1 MSAPSCALPKSH
13 AEVLKMSK
21 VTLDNESRRN
31 FLVRSVATAGG
42 AYFSIGL
49 GAGLMGEANA
59 AIATSAYTPSIW
71 FTITPDSKVTMH
83 IVKTEMGQHI
93 GTGLAQ
99 VIAEELEVKWE
110 DVRLDSPLESVENF
124 AIYGLAY
131 TVNSGSMT
139 TEFDRISRAGAAGRM
154 ALIDAAEIDPAIIE
168 VAKRFLN
175 FREDERMRAYARD
188 GRNFIE
194 GAKLSYDII
203 MLDAFSAEA
212 VPKHLS
218 TTEFLQAVK
227 KVLAVNGVV
236 VANLWGPAL
245 NPLYDSMLR
254 TFQDVFSDLYLLEVP
269 EVENRLMFALPR
281 RIDLRMATFREHAHN
296 TSLVLGLPFDL
307 ALMIG
312 TGFYR
317 IDKPITKGR
326 VLRD

>member
-1 MSAPSCALPKSH
+1 
-13 AEVLKMSK
+13 
-21 VTLDNESRRN
+21 
-31 FLVRSVATAGG
+31 
-42 AYFSIGL
+42 
-49 GAGLMGEANA
+49 
-59 AIATSAYTPSIW
+59 
-71 FTITPDSKVTMH
+71 
-83 IVKTEMGQHI
+83 
-93 GTGLAQ
+93 
-99 VIAEELEVKWE
+99 
-110 DVRLDSPLESVENF
+110 
-124 AIYGLAY
+124 
-131 TVNSGSMT
+131 
-139 TEFDRISRAGAAGRM
+139 
-154 ALIDAAEIDPAIIE
+154 AAEIDPAIIE

>member
-1 MSAPSCALPKSH
+1 MEILRRGMLLAGTASGLVSSPAAKATKAALASASRLIHQQASMFGPIVVTEEPGGLRTLRFGLDGPRQSVVKLHDPRYLELRYTQAAILALAFVPSPQRIL
-13 AEVLKMSK
+13 M
-21 VTLDNESRRN
+21 
-31 FLVRSVATAGG
+31 
-42 AYFSIGL
+42 IGL
-49 GAGLMGEANA
+49 GG
-59 AIATSAYTPSIW
+59 
-71 FTITPDSKVTMH
+71 
-83 IVKTEMGQHI
+83 
-93 GTGLAQ
+93 
-99 VIAEELEVKWE
+99 
-110 DVRLDSPLESVENF
+110 
-124 AIYGLAY
+124 
-131 TVNSGSMT
+131 GSLPM
-139 TEFDRISRAGAAGRM
+139 FFRSYYPQ

>member
-1 MSAPSCALPKSH
+1 MEILRRGMLLAGTASGLVSSPAAKATKAALASASRLIHQQASMFGPIVVTEEPGGLRTLRFGLDGPRQSVVKLNDPRYLELRYTQAAILALAFVPSPQRIL
-13 AEVLKMSK
+13 M
-21 VTLDNESRRN
+21 
-31 FLVRSVATAGG
+31 
-42 AYFSIGL
+42 IGL
-49 GAGLMGEANA
+49 GG
-59 AIATSAYTPSIW
+59 
-71 FTITPDSKVTMH
+71 
-83 IVKTEMGQHI
+83 
-93 GTGLAQ
+93 
-99 VIAEELEVKWE
+99 
-110 DVRLDSPLESVENF
+110 
-124 AIYGLAY
+124 
-131 TVNSGSMT
+131 GSLPM
-139 TEFDRISRAGAAGRM
+139 F
-154 ALIDAAEIDPAIIE
+154 
-168 VAKRFLN
+168 F
-175 FREDERMRAYARD
+175 
-188 GRNFIE
+188 FIE

>member
-1 MSAPSCALPKSH
+1 MEILRRGMLLAGTASGLVSSPAAKATKAALASASRLIHQQASMFGPIVVTEEPGGLRTLRFGLDGPRQSVVKLNDPRYLELRYTQAAILALAFVPSPQRIL
-13 AEVLKMSK
+13 M
-21 VTLDNESRRN
+21 
-31 FLVRSVATAGG
+31 
-42 AYFSIGL
+42 IGL
-49 GAGLMGEANA
+49 GG
-59 AIATSAYTPSIW
+59 
-71 FTITPDSKVTMH
+71 
-83 IVKTEMGQHI
+83 
-93 GTGLAQ
+93 
-99 VIAEELEVKWE
+99 
-110 DVRLDSPLESVENF
+110 
-124 AIYGLAY
+124 
-131 TVNSGSMT
+131 GSLPM
-139 TEFDRISRAGAAGRM
+139 FLRSYYPQ

-269 EVENRLMFALPR
+269 EVENRPAHGNISRTRPQHVACAW
-281 RIDLRMATFREHAHN
+281 AT
-296 TSLVLGLPFDL
+296 V
-307 ALMIG
+307 
-312 TGFYR
+312 
-317 IDKPITKGR
+317 
-326 VLRD
+326 

>member
-1 MSAPSCALPKSH
+1 MEILRRGMLLAGTASGLVSSPAAKATKAALASASRLIHQQASMFGPIVVTEEPGGLRTLRFGLDGPRQSVVKLNDPRYLELRYTQAAILALAFVPSPQRIL
-13 AEVLKMSK
+13 M
-21 VTLDNESRRN
+21 
-31 FLVRSVATAGG
+31 
-42 AYFSIGL
+42 IGL
-49 GAGLMGEANA
+49 GG
-59 AIATSAYTPSIW
+59 
-71 FTITPDSKVTMH
+71 
-83 IVKTEMGQHI
+83 
-93 GTGLAQ
+93 
-99 VIAEELEVKWE
+99 
-110 DVRLDSPLESVENF
+110 
-124 AIYGLAY
+124 
-131 TVNSGSMT
+131 GSLPM
-139 TEFDRISRAGAAGRM
+139 F
-154 ALIDAAEIDPAIIE
+154 

>member
-1 MSAPSCALPKSH
+1 MEILRRGMLLAGTASGLVSSPAAKATKAALASASRLIHQQASMFGPIVVTEEPGGLRTLRFGLDGPRQSVVKLNDPRYLELRYTQAAILALAFVPSPQRIL
-13 AEVLKMSK
+13 M
-21 VTLDNESRRN
+21 
-31 FLVRSVATAGG
+31 
-42 AYFSIGL
+42 IGL
-49 GAGLMGEANA
+49 GG
-59 AIATSAYTPSIW
+59 
-71 FTITPDSKVTMH
+71 
-83 IVKTEMGQHI
+83 
-93 GTGLAQ
+93 
-99 VIAEELEVKWE
+99 
-110 DVRLDSPLESVENF
+110 
-124 AIYGLAY
+124 
-131 TVNSGSMT
+131 GSLPM
-139 TEFDRISRAGAAGRM
+139 FLRSYYPQ

-281 RIDLRMATFREHAHN
+281 RIDLRLATFREHAHN